1 MADLRGRYSRYKL
14 YKKKNKKPVGRPK
27 GARMLFKYEE
37 SELANLP
44 ADARFLSPCEIKIL
58 KGLMDP
64 EIQELSSDVEKCKK
78 MGVSR
83 SKYYSALRDPRFLKI
98 FNEQSLA
105 IVRAESISLL
115 RSSLKFAKQKAS
127 NHRDRAMLFQMLG
140 FINNDGVDININLE
154 QKKEN
159 PFEHMT
165 LDELKALAKGYMKND
180 FVDTEFKEVGG
191 NE

>member
-1 MADLRGRYSRYKL
+1 MDMRGRYSRYQK

-27 GARMLFKYEE
+27 GARTLFKYEE

-78 MGVSR
+78 MNVSR
-83 SKYYSALRDPRFLKI
+83 SKFYSALRDPRFLKI
-98 FNEQSLA
+98 FNEQSMA
-105 IVRAESISLL
+105 ILRAEAIPILQSTT
-115 RSSLKFAKQKAS
+115 KFAKERPSAFQ
-127 NHRDRAMLFQMLG
+127 DRKMIFQMLG
-140 FINNDGVDININLE
+140 FLNPDGVDVNINLE
-154 QKKEN
+154 QKEVN
-159 PFEHMT
+159 PFEG
-165 LDELKALAKGYMKND
+165 LSLQELQALAKGYMNND
-180 FVDTEFKEVGG
+180 FVETEYKEVED

>member
-1 MADLRGRYSRYKL
+1 MDMRGRYSRYQK

-27 GARMLFKYEE
+27 GARTLFKYEE

-83 SKYYSALRDPRFLKI
+83 SKYYAALKDPRFLKI

-105 IVRAESISLL
+105 IVRAESIPLL